1 MEPFLIEE
9 ASNITGARI
18 VAVGVG
24 GGGGNMIGHMI
35 KEGVT
40 GIEMIMVNTDAQRVS
55 GGASNYRTFYT
66 TFPIHPGPEEIIPAR
81 QSLRQRAKQTELY
94 RF

>member
-9 ASNITGARI
+9 ASKISGARI

-35 KEGVT
+35 
-40 GIEMIMVNTDAQRVS
+40 R
-55 GGASNYRTFYT
+55 NYHTNWRKTYKRSRCGNET
-66 TFPIHPGPEEIIPAR
+66 
-81 QSLRQRAKQTELY
+81 
-94 RF
+94 